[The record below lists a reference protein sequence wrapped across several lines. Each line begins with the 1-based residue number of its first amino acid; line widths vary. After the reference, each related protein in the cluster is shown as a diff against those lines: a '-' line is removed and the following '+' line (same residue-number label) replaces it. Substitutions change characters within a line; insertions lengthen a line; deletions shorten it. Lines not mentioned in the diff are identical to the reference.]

1 MGYPRRVSKLS
12 ESVVLEVIAR
22 DRADVLRR
30 LFQLYAHDFSE
41 HMALSIR
48 DDGLFD
54 VEVDERWWTS
64 PDRHPFFIRV
74 DGMLSGFALA
84 ARGSRITGDPNVMDV
99 AELFVVR
106 GARRRSVGGRAAQG
120 LFERFPGPWEVRVR
134 KSNADAL
141 PFWTRVV
148 REASGR
154 DLAPLHHHEEGVAWD
169 VFQFEPRSP
178 R

>member
-1 MGYPRRVSKLS
+1 MNEPS
-12 ESVVLEVIAR
+12 ERVVLLEPIAHA
-22 DRADVLRR
+22 DADVLRR

-41 HMALSIR
+41 HMPLVMR

-54 VEVDERWWTS
+54 VQVDERWWTS
-64 PDRHPFFIRV
+64 TNHHPFFVRV

-84 ARGSRITGDPNVMDV
+84 ERGSRITKDPNVMDV
-99 AELFVVR
+99 AELFVLR
-106 GARRRSVGGRAAQG
+106 GVRRRSVGRAAARA

-148 REASGR
+148 RAAAGR
-154 DLAPLHHHEEGVAWD
+154 DVGCIDHREKNADWHL
-169 VFQFEPRSP
+169 FRFETQTP
-178 R
+178 